1 MGEITSLIEDV
12 QKDKDQFAKL
22 EQAMEPL
29 INKYMRKL
37 YKDDKDDVYAELIL
51 ALWEAV
57 TKFFRLESMMG

>member
-29 INKYMRKL
+29 INKYMRSYIRMIK
-37 YKDDKDDVYAELIL
+37 
-51 ALWEAV
+51 
-57 TKFFRLESMMG
+57 MMYMLN